1 MTSSQVV
8 AVVDDGTVGADLADE
23 FAAAGFQVIRAP
35 APLATQ
41 AGGPQRR
48 SGRSLKASSPP
59 AQGNPMAGWA
69 RIECI
74 ASLQGLPPNTAMVV
88 EAAVGTFD
96 AKIATLRAIE
106 ANIDATAVI
115 ATAVTD
121 HSIGEMA
128 TLLAHPGRLVGVRF
142 FSPIA
147 SSSVV
152 EVVRGPDTANATMHA
167 VAGYLRAIDKAGVVV
182 KDMPGFITGRIGV
195 ALSLEAIR
203 LLEDDVADAASIDR
217 IMRDGFHY
225 PWGPLTSTDLVGLD
239 VRLAMADHLHSAYGE
254 RFRPPAL
261 LREKVARGELGR
273 STGQGFFT
281 WDGDIAAAP
290 PSSAQ
295 PLVPAPIDVTR
306 GA

>member
-8 AVVDDGTVGADLADE
+8 AVVDDGTVGADLAGE
-23 FAAAGFQVIRAP
+23 FAAGGFQVIRAP
-35 APLATQ
+35 ARLTTP

-48 SGRSLKASSPP
+48 AVRSPKASSPP
-59 AQGNPMAGWA
+59 VQGSPTAGWA

-74 ASLQGLPPNTAMVV
+74 ASLQALPPNTALVV
-88 EAAVGTFD
+88 DAAAGTLN

-152 EVVRGPDTANATMHA
+152 EVVRGPDTTNATMHA

-203 LLEDDVADAASIDR
+203 LLEDDVADAESIDR

-290 PSSAQ
+290 SCSAH
-295 PLVPAPIDVTR
+295 PVVPAPTDITR

>member
-1 MTSSQVV
+1 M
-8 AVVDDGTVGADLADE
+8 VDDSTVGADLAGE
-23 FAAAGFQVIRAP
+23 FAAAGLEVIRAP
-35 APLATQ
+35 AYSAIQ
-41 AGGPQRR
+41 ACGPPQRR
-48 SGRSLKASSPP
+48 TVRSLEASPSPT
-59 AQGNPMAGWA
+59 QGNPVVGRA

-74 ASLQGLPPNTAMVV
+74 TSLQDLPPNTAMVID
-88 EAAVGTFD
+88 AAVGTFD

-106 ANIDATAVI
+106 DSIDSTAVI

-121 HSIGEMA
+121 HSVGEMA

-152 EVVRGPDTANATMHA
+152 EVVGGPDTANSTVHA
-167 VAGYLRAIDKAGVVV
+167 VEGYLRAIDKVGVVV

-217 IMRDGFHY
+217 VMRDGFHY
-225 PWGPLTSTDLVGLD
+225 PFGPLTSTDLVGLD
-239 VRLAMADHLHSAYGE
+239 IRLAMADHLHSAYGE

-281 WDGDIAAAP
+281 WDGDIAATP
-290 PSSAQ
+290 RSSSQ
-295 PLVPAPIDVTR
+295 PLSRAPMGVTR